1 MMELSEEG
9 TSCGARPEDSWYS
22 FGSKFGESRG
32 TAIEDVCTRLRLEPS
47 CVCRA
52 GNGWYIF
59 ERKLGESLWSEL
71 ENKHK
76 PSLVT
81 ELGIKVT
88 PVLEAVL
95 CRELEYVKCAWKI
108 YFARHWGSAR
118 LYSLECHLGHRL
130 VVSLEGHL
138 VQSWKDNSRN
148 H

>member
-1 MMELSEEG
+1 
-9 TSCGARPEDSWYS
+9 
-22 FGSKFGESRG
+22 
-32 TAIEDVCTRLRLEPS
+32 LEPS

-52 GNGWYIF
+52 GIGWYIF

-95 CRELEYVKCAWKI
+95 CRELEYVKCAWKNMFCEALGQCSI
-108 YFARHWGSAR
+108 IQFGVSPGTSLGSKFGGA
-118 LYSLECHLGHRL
+118 LGTELER
-130 VVSLEGHL
+130 
-138 VQSWKDNSRN
+138 
-148 H
+148 

>member
-1 MMELSEEG
+1 MLECTVGVSHG
-9 TSCGARPEDSWYS
+9 TSLGNTL
-22 FGSKFGESRG
+22 GELRG
-32 TAIEDVCTRLRLEPS
+32 TELGS
-47 CVCRA
+47 
-52 GNGWYIF
+52 
-59 ERKLGESLWSEL
+59 KLGESLGSEL
-71 ENKHK
+71 ESKLK
-76 PSLVT
+76 QSLVT

-108 YFARHWGSAR
+108 CFARHWGSAR